1 MVRYLFCAI
10 IALLSGCQAVPRAAS
25 WPVEPEVSVRWVN
38 DYPMAFTDRG
48 TGPTVV
54 FVHGVLTDYRVW
66 QKPLENWLKDY
77 RVIAVSLRHFYPE
90 IWNGKANDFTYQQ
103 HAKDL
108 ARFIETL
115 GGPVHLVGWSF
126 GGMPAYMVAR
136 DRPDLVRKLVL
147 VEGGPDFRVQADGV
161 PSNADPIK
169 RAAVTEKFFQAG
181 DIDGGLRFAVN
192 DISGPG
198 RWDALSESYRQT
210 IDRRGP
216 MNQRSFWRSSPRRRR
231 GGRGGD
237 RWWERRLRRAFV
249 RGGGGL
255 AALHPGAHQPAL
267 LGLVGPGLAEHAVG
281 GRQADAGGQRQL
293 GEFTP
298 RDAAPHGL
306 AQRGIQLVL
315 DLVHRVFSLG
325 PTSAIAFPRPAHR
338 SWGFRSSPVAP
349 AGLLPSSLKVHMTKR
364 PRQSL
369 DGVQFG

>member
-1 MVRYLFCAI
+1 MPIKLQQTIIFFMHWTTSMVRYLFCAI

-198 RWDALSESYRQT
+198 RWDALSESYRQSIRENAWT
-210 IDRRGP
+210 VVGIGREAL
-216 MNQRSFWRSSPRRRR
+216 WRASCSEFQTLKMPVLLMW
-231 GGRGGD
+231 G
-237 RWWERRLRRAFV
+237 ELTTPRLRGIVEAQAECLKTASIVKIPRTGHGVAAGNPQAFHSE
-249 RGGGGL
+249 
-255 AALHPGAHQPAL
+255 ATSF
-267 LGLVGPGLAEHAVG
+267 LG
-281 GRQADAGGQRQL
+281 R
-293 GEFTP
+293 
-298 RDAAPHGL
+298 
-306 AQRGIQLVL
+306 
-315 DLVHRVFSLG
+315 
-325 PTSAIAFPRPAHR
+325 
-338 SWGFRSSPVAP
+338 
-349 AGLLPSSLKVHMTKR
+349 
-364 PRQSL
+364 
-369 DGVQFG
+369 